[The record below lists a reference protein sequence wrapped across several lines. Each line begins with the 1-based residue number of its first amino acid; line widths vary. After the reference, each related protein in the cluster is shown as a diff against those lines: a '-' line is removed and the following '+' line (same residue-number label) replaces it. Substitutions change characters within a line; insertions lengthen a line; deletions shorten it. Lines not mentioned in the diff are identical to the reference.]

1 MILQKVIMRKLYLF
15 AFFLVLYEFTTYS
28 ANDMIMPGMVSV
40 IRQFNA
46 PLTYVAASLSLYML
60 GDCAVQIQI
69 GPLSEYFGK
78 RKIILWGCFSFLVF
92 TIFIAFSSNIL
103 QFMTGRFLQGSGMAF
118 VAMGY
123 AIIHEKFNDKDSVKI
138 IALMANITILAPLV
152 GPIIG
157 GIIVSYSSWHY
168 IFIVTGI
175 LGLISFS
182 GLYKYTPRT
191 RRQIKHLDFNGIIKH
206 YLEIARSK
214 NYMLGVFCTI
224 AGALPLLIWIG
235 LSPNIILYN
244 LKLGYKE
251 YVIYQLIAVGGLPI
265 STILLQRLAGKL
277 EFHKLIRLGC
287 IIAFAG
293 ILFSV
298 IFSFSINLLAV
309 GLFFYTLGFGL
320 ANGSIFRI
328 IMSID
333 PKLSQSMSAS
343 LLFFLQ
349 TLFFA
354 IGIEIS
360 NSVCKHFNFSS
371 LSSSLCWLFCA
382 IIFLFLTFKLSSRI
396 KDRKWH

>member
-1 MILQKVIMRKLYLF
+1 MRKLYYF

-28 ANDMIMPGMVSV
+28 ANDMIMPGMISV
-40 IRQFNA
+40 IKDFNA

-60 GDCAVQIQI
+60 GDCAVQIPI

-78 RKIILWGCFSFLVF
+78 RKIILLGGLSFIIF
-92 TIFIAFSSNIL
+92 TIVIATSFNIS
-103 QFMTGRFLQGSGMAF
+103 QFMVGRFLQGSGMAF

-123 AIIHEKFNDKDSVKI
+123 AIIHESFNDKDAVKI

-168 IFIVTGI
+168 IFIVTGLLAI
-175 LGLISFS
+175 ISLS

-191 RRQIKHLDFNGIIKH
+191 RRQIKHLEFKGILTH
-206 YLEIARSK
+206 YFEIAQSR

-235 LSPNIILYN
+235 LSPNMILHHLN
-244 LKLGYKE
+244 LGYKE

-265 STILLQRLAGKL
+265 STVILHFLAGKL
-277 EFHKLIRLGC
+277 EFHKLIRVGC

-298 IFSFSINLLAV
+298 IFSFSITIVAV
-309 GLFFYTLGFGL
+309 GLFLYTLGFGL

-333 PKLSQSMSAS
+333 KKLSQSMSAS

-360 NSVCKHFNFSS
+360 NALCKHFDYSP
-371 LSSSLCWLFCA
+371 LSSSLCWLVCA
-382 IIFLFLTFKLSSRI
+382 AVYLLLTIMLCSRI
-396 KDRKWH
+396 KDRQWK